1 MVPGTP
7 LGNLDRFK
15 KHSKAQSPD
24 LKKFRTVGNYWNNFK
39 GKHPPATP
47 AISAVLNTV
56 IFFFPLSSFYFSVA
70 AYIWL

>member
-56 IFFFPLSSFYFSVA
+56 IFFFFPSQVSISQ
-70 AYIWL
+70 